1 MSSFDGTESKE
12 LRLLYARLDDLELRA
27 ISGCV
32 AHTSFLTPA
41 EQYKAQNYFSA
52 KGHKDMICLF
62 GGYADAQRR
71 QIFLLPEY
79 FADYEGETRL
89 EMLSDDLDSAI
100 SAVRIKGSGFCTLSH
115 RDYLGSLLAL
125 GIERSTLGD
134 ICILD
139 DSSAILFCSSEIENY
154 ILMSLSTVGRDSVK
168 AERITVD
175 KNMTSTQ
182 RFQPF
187 SDTVAS
193 SRLDC
198 VVASI
203 FNLSR
208 EKAQN
213 LIRGGLVEHNYDQA
227 SKTDADV
234 SEGDM
239 ISARGYG
246 KFVVRDISTQT
257 KKGRIRLFA
266 DKYV

>member
-1 MSSFDGTESKE
+1 MSSFDGADSKE
-12 LRLLYARLDDLELRA
+12 LKLLYARLDDLELRA
-27 ISGCV
+27 RAGTVS
-32 AHTSFLTPA
+32 HTSFLTPA

-62 GGYADAQRR
+62 GGYTDAQRR

-79 FADYEGETRL
+79 MTDYDNETRL
-89 EMLSDDLDSAI
+89 DMLADDFNSAI
-100 SAVRIKGSGFCTLSH
+100 KAVRIKGSGFRALSH

-139 DSSAILFCSSEIENY
+139 NFSAVLFCSADIEGY
-154 ILMSLSTVGRDSVK
+154 ILASLNTVGRDSVK
-168 AERITVD
+168 TESAVVD
-175 KNMTSTQ
+175 RNMPATQ
-182 RFQPF
+182 RYQAF
-187 SDTVAS
+187 SDTIAS
-193 SRLDC
+193 ERLDC
-198 VVASI
+198 VVASV

-213 LIRGGLVEHNYDQA
+213 LIKSGLVEHNYDTA

-234 SEGDM
+234 CSGD
-239 ISARGYG
+239 IVSARGFG
-246 KFVVRDISTQT
+246 KFVIRDISTFT
-257 KKGRIRLFA
+257 KKGRIRLSA